1 MDQAI
6 AGLVTPLLEDID
18 GELSAGYSAVLYGS
32 AARGEYLAGT
42 SDLNLLLVCE
52 SLRPEMLRALSPA
65 LERLRRERQSPPL
78 LIERREWE
86 RAADVFPIEV
96 TDMQAAH
103 ETLRG
108 ADPVAG
114 VAVDRGDLRRALEQ
128 ELRGRLLRLRQ
139 AFALHAGDAA
149 ALGEIAARSVSSV
162 AALLR
167 AGLALH
173 GKPVPRATPE
183 ALQAAGTALGVNPR
197 FVVELWQGRAARAAC
212 PSDVFEAYLAAVASA
227 VRVIDQFTPGG
238 N

>member
-6 AGLVTPLLEDID
+6 AGLVTPLLEEID
-18 GELSAGYSAVLYGS
+18 GELDAGYSAVLYGS

-42 SDLNLLLVCE
+42 SDLNLLLVCG
-52 SLRPEMLRALSPA
+52 SLRPEVLRALSPA
-65 LERLRRERQSPPL
+65 LERLRRERQTPPL
-78 LIERREWE
+78 LIELGEWE

-108 ADPVAG
+108 ADPVSG
-114 VAVDRGDLRRALEQ
+114 ISVDRGDLRRALEE

-139 AFALHAGDAA
+139 SFALHASDAA
-149 ALGEIAARSVSSV
+149 ALGEIAARSISSV

-167 AGLALH
+167 ASLALH

-183 ALQAAGTALGVNPR
+183 ALQSAGAALGVNTGS
-197 FVVELWQGRAARAAC
+197 VVELWQGRAARAAC
-212 PSDVFEAYLAAVASA
+212 RSEVFEAYLAAVASA